1 MTRNNRGG
9 RDILIISFPTSDQR
23 ICYDVTD
30 PISNA
35 LLNHVSESFNLEES
49 KLAKD
54 AHAFE

>member
-9 RDILIISFPTSDQR
+9 RDILITLFPISDQR
-23 ICYDVTD
+23 ICCDVTE

-35 LLNHVSESFNLEES
+35 LLNHVGEWSNLEES